1 MKLLIFSIFLNVYRA
16 DEGCSVVD
24 ECIVDIAQR
33 LTALETKNEDLTGKV
48 ENLQAENDQL
58 KNQLEDVEIENRKL
72 KNDVQDL
79 EGRVENYIPRYAK
92 ILTIIS

>member
-1 MKLLIFSIFLNVYRA
+1 MKLLIFSIFLNVCV
-16 DEGCSVVD
+16 DEGCSV
-24 ECIVDIAQR
+24 VDIAQR